1 MSHPSQHL
9 FRVQHLTIQIRNFSL
24 GKIPLQLSIF
34 KTRETTYLPLTP
46 ATLRTP
52 DLAEVASG
60 AARAALGLGLCA
72 HVVLAEL
79 SGGSTTFIG
88 NPRLHVNEVLL
99 DEWNPEGEE

>member
-1 MSHPSQHL
+1 MTCKALVLSAPS
-9 FRVQHLTIQIRNFSL
+9 V
-24 GKIPLQLSIF
+24 
-34 KTRETTYLPLTP
+34 LPLTP

>member
-1 MSHPSQHL
+1 MTCRALVLSGPS
-9 FRVQHLTIQIRNFSL
+9 V
-24 GKIPLQLSIF
+24 
-34 KTRETTYLPLTP
+34 LPLTP

-72 HVVLAEL
+72 HVVLAEP

-88 NPRLHVNEVLL
+88 NPRLHVNEALL
-99 DEWNPEGEE
+99 DEWKPEGEE